1 LAKSLDVVRLRAEFR
16 EPHELVKMS
25 DGAEIFLRHWVPLTS
40 ISDIALLIFH
50 GITAHSGPYG
60 KILGNAIAGAGFH
73 VYGIDIRG
81 HGLSD
86 GTRGDYPSE
95 ERLIADICETAEFV
109 KTRASKVVVVGHSLG
124 VLSAGILARNCLET
138 IDGLV
143 LLCGARKMR
152 PGVYK
157 RSGSRTMIR
166 NLAALTLFK
175 GKPLI
180 EYSRSGMLG
189 PDDPLFNFRYSARF
203 LFLMYGASGRSFVKM
218 MSSGELG
225 SQNLISPSFESRCG

>member
-1 LAKSLDVVRLRAEFR
+1 MSKPLDVVRLRAEFS

-25 DGAEIFLRHWVPLTS
+25 DGAVIFLRHWAPLMP
-40 ISDIALLIFH
+40 ISDTALLIFH

-60 KILGNAIAGAGFH
+60 KILARAIADAGFH
-73 VYGIDIRG
+73 VYGIDMRG

-86 GTRGDYPSE
+86 GARGDYPSE

-109 KTRASKVVVVGHSLG
+109 KTRASRVVVVGHSLG
-124 VLSAGILARNCLET
+124 GLSAGILARNCLEK

-143 LLCGARKMR
+143 LLSAARRIK

-157 RSGSRTMIR
+157 RPGSRAMIR

-175 GKPLI
+175 SKPLI
-180 EYSRSGMLG
+180 QVQPRRNAG
-189 PDDPLFNFRYSARF
+189 P
-203 LFLMYGASGRSFVKM
+203 
-218 MSSGELG
+218 
-225 SQNLISPSFESRCG
+225 